1 MIQLTKNRKHVGL
14 AILVFVLGLI
24 VVVVLKVTAPVSVAK
39 PEVERSWAVATKKL
53 YLEDVQPNIQ
63 EFGAI
68 IAGSQADIRPLVS
81 GRIIELGEN
90 YYEGAIVMEGDLL
103 AKIDP
108 FNYKIKVEDSEAALQ
123 EVLNKILET
132 EGEIEFESK
141 LLKIARSQLA
151 IRKKNLDRR
160 QKLVRQGSSSRKSL
174 DDAELEYNN
183 MNQSSTSRQQTILRL
198 KNRLAQ
204 FRASSKRA
212 QSSLELAKRD
222 LKETSIYAPF
232 GGFLANASFSRGQRI
247 GTNERIARLIE
258 AKRLEVK
265 FRISER
271 NFSNLLIPKTETLLD
286 NIATTELMAKKIQV
300 KWNIG
305 KRIFIYDAIIKR
317 LGAEIDAA
325 SGGIDVFAELS
336 GIDLMTPLRPGAFV
350 EVNIP
355 SRLYPNVVKVPN
367 SALVRDKIIYL
378 IINGRVKKKIVKPLR
393 RGVKDI
399 LLGDKDLD
407 GSIIISRP
415 FPKIAD
421 GLLVEAR

>member
-1 MIQLTKNRKHVGL
+1 MKQLTKNRKHVGL
-14 AILVFVLGLI
+14 AILVFIIGII
-24 VVVVLKVTAPVSVAK
+24 VVVFLKVTAPVSVAK
-39 PEVERSWAVATKKL
+39 PEVEKRWAVATKKL
-53 YLEDVQPNIQ
+53 YLADVRPNIQ

-68 IAGSQADIRPLVS
+68 VAGSQAEIKPLVS

-108 FNYKIKVEDSEAALQ
+108 FNYKINVEDSEAALQ

-132 EGEIEFESK
+132 EGEIKFESK
-141 LLKIARSQLA
+141 LLKIAGSQLA
-151 IRKKNLDRR
+151 LRKKDLNRR

-174 DDAELEYNN
+174 DDAELAYND
-183 MNQSSTSRQQTILRL
+183 MNQNSTGRQQTTLRL

-204 FRASSKRA
+204 LRASFKRA

-232 GGFLANASFSRGQRI
+232 GGFLANASFSRGQKI
-247 GTNERIARLIE
+247 GTNERIVRLIE

-265 FRISER
+265 FRISEQ
-271 NFSNLLIPKTETLLD
+271 NFSDLLIPKTEIVS
-286 NIATTELMAKKIQV
+286 NNPATTELMGKKIQV

-325 SGGIDVFAELS
+325 GGGIDVFAELL
-336 GIDLMTPLRPGAFV
+336 GVNLMTPLRPGAFV

-355 SRLYPNVVKVPN
+355 SRLYPDVVMVPD
-367 SALVRDKIIYL
+367 SALVGDKTIYL
-378 IINGRVKKKIVKPLR
+378 VINGRVKEKIVKPLR
-393 RGVKDI
+393 RGAKNI

-407 GSIIISRP
+407 GSIVVTRP

-421 GLLVEAR
+421 GLLVKAR

>member
-1 MIQLTKNRKHVGL
+1 M
-14 AILVFVLGLI
+14 
-24 VVVVLKVTAPVSVAK
+24 
-39 PEVERSWAVATKKL
+39 
-53 YLEDVQPNIQ
+53 
-63 EFGAI
+63 
-68 IAGSQADIRPLVS
+68 VS

-90 YYEGAIVMEGDLL
+90 YYEGAIVIAGELL

-108 FNYKIKVEDSEAALQ
+108 FTYKIKVQDSEAALQ

-132 EGEIEFESK
+132 EGEIKFESK
-141 LLKIARSQLA
+141 LHKIAVSQLA
-151 IRKKNLDRR
+151 LRKKDLDRR

-174 DDAELEYNN
+174 DDAELAYNGVY
-183 MNQSSTSRQQTILRL
+183 QESIGRQQTILRL

-222 LKETSIYAPF
+222 LKETVIYAPF

-247 GTNERIARLIE
+247 GTSERIVRLIE

-271 NFSNLLIPKTETLLD
+271 NFSNLLVPKKEILSD
-286 NIATTELMAKKIQV
+286 NLATTELMGKKIQV
-300 KWNIG
+300 RWSIG

-325 SGGIDVFAELS
+325 GGGIDVFAELL

-355 SRLYPNVVKVPN
+355 SRLYRDVVKVPN

-378 IINGRVKKKIVKPLR
+378 IINGRVKEKFVKPLR
-393 RGVKDI
+393 RGAKDMI
-399 LLGDKDLD
+399 LGDKDLD
-407 GSIIISRP
+407 GSIIITRP

-421 GLLVEAR
+421 GLLVKAR

>member
-68 IAGSQADIRPLVS
+68 IAGSQAEIRPLVS

-108 FNYKIKVEDSEAALQ
+108 FNYKIKVEDSKASLQ
-123 EVLNKILET
+123 EVLSKILET

-151 IRKKNLDRR
+151 IRKKDLDRR

-232 GGFLANASFSRGQRI
+232 GGFLANASFSR
-247 GTNERIARLIE
+247 
-258 AKRLEVK
+258 
-265 FRISER
+265 
-271 NFSNLLIPKTETLLD
+271 
-286 NIATTELMAKKIQV
+286 
-300 KWNIG
+300 
-305 KRIFIYDAIIKR
+305 
-317 LGAEIDAA
+317 
-325 SGGIDVFAELS
+325 
-336 GIDLMTPLRPGAFV
+336 
-350 EVNIP
+350 
-355 SRLYPNVVKVPN
+355 
-367 SALVRDKIIYL
+367 
-378 IINGRVKKKIVKPLR
+378 
-393 RGVKDI
+393 
-399 LLGDKDLD
+399 
-407 GSIIISRP
+407 
-415 FPKIAD
+415 
-421 GLLVEAR
+421 

>member
-1 MIQLTKNRKHVGL
+1 MIRLTKNRKHVGL
-14 AILVFVLGLI
+14 ATLVFIIGLI

-39 PEVERSWAVATKKL
+39 PEVERRWAVATKKL
-53 YLEDVQPNIQ
+53 YLENVQPNIQ

-68 IAGSQADIRPLVS
+68 VAGSQAEIRPLVS

-90 YYEGAIVMEGDLL
+90 YYEGAIVIAGELL

-108 FNYKIKVEDSEAALQ
+108 FTYKIKVQDSEAALQ

-132 EGEIEFESK
+132 EGEIKFESK
-141 LLKIARSQLA
+141 LHKIAVSQLA
-151 IRKKNLDRR
+151 LRKKDLDRR

-174 DDAELEYNN
+174 DDAELAYNGVY
-183 MNQSSTSRQQTILRL
+183 QESIGRQQTILRL

-222 LKETSIYAPF
+222 LKETVIYAPF

-247 GTNERIARLIE
+247 GTSERIVRLIE

-271 NFSNLLIPKTETLLD
+271 NFSNLLVPKKEILSD
-286 NIATTELMAKKIQV
+286 NLATTELMGKKIQV
-300 KWNIG
+300 RWSIG

-325 SGGIDVFAELS
+325 GGGIDVFAKLL

-355 SRLYPNVVKVPN
+355 SRLYRDVVKVPN

-378 IINGRVKKKIVKPLR
+378 IINGRVKEKFVKPLR
-393 RGVKDI
+393 RGAKDMI
-399 LLGDKDLD
+399 LGDKDLD
-407 GSIIISRP
+407 GSIIITRP

-421 GLLVEAR
+421 GLLVKAR